1 MLRDP
6 PPHTR
11 VRASCARCKKR
22 EQQRFMDQDYGDAAE
37 ANKVIDTVAGLT
49 EMFNAWRIE
58 SCQ

>member
-1 MLRDP
+1 
-6 PPHTR
+6 
-11 VRASCARCKKR
+11 
-22 EQQRFMDQDYGDAAE
+22 MDQDYGDAAE